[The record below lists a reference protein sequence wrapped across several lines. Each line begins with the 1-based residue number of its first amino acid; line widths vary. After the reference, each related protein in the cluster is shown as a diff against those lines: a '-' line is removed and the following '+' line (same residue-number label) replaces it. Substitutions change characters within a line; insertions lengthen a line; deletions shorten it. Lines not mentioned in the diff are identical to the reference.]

1 MSNAAIIDRDEWMDV
16 WNSQVELRFQVKTLE
31 SKLFKLE
38 RRIAVLEND
47 KANTTTI
54 YGKEVKSK

>member
-1 MSNAAIIDRDEWMDV
+1 MDV

-38 RRIAVLEND
+38 RRMAVLEND
-47 KANTTTI
+47 KATTTTI

>member
-1 MSNAAIIDRDEWMDV
+1 MTAAATINRDEWMDV

-38 RRIAVLEND
+38 HRVRILE
-47 KANTTTI
+47 
-54 YGKEVKSK
+54 GQKSK